1 MPAQSLSERIAW
13 SLRHSQHYGL
23 APTSEVLA
31 DWLKMAR
38 RLESQAREIEVVA
51 SAIISAESAFLVT
64 PDGEVV
70 VEILDLWCCCG
81 QQMALCQLD
90 GGRNAFR
97 LDALT
102 VVHPEVA

>member
-31 DWLKMAR
+31 DWLKMAH
-38 RLESQAREIEVVA
+38 RLESQARGLDVA
-51 SAIISAESAFLVT
+51 AAAIANPEDTFLVT

-97 LDALT
+97 LDALR